1 MIKTNFFIKKYKLK
15 KIQTIHQTVKY
26 IYFFRYTDLNM
37 QEFIFLKK
45 ILHKFHYKSMIVNQ
59 NIKNQIFLP
68 LKGPGSLLIIY
79 GSANFNVFIVL
90 KSIKKLELMYCRSK
104 SIFYSDLKLK
114 QILQNTNFPLN
125 MLLIQPFLN
134 FIYYLRKIEKAIIT

>member
-15 KIQTIHQTVKY
+15 KIQTIQQTVKY

-45 ILHKFHYKSMIVNQ
+45 ILHKFQYKSMIVNQ
-59 NIKNQIFLP
+59 NLINHIFLP

-79 GSANFNVFIVL
+79 GSANLNVFIVL
-90 KSIKKLELMYCRSK
+90 KRIKKLQLMYFRSK
-104 SIFYSDLKLK
+104 SSFYSDLKLK
-114 QILQNTNFPLN
+114 QILQNTNFSLN